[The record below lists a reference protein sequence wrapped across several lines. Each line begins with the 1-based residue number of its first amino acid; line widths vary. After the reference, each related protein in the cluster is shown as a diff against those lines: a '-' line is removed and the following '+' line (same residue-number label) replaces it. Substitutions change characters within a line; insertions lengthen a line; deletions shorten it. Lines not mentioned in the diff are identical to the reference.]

1 MAVTVLAG
9 DIGGTKTILRLAE
22 VLQPPGPAAGPAME
36 TLHEERYASQGFP
49 DLVPMV
55 QHFLRSAAELPGH
68 LPLPEKACFGIA
80 GPVVGTAS
88 ELTNLGWM
96 LDAGRLSREL
106 GIARVRLI
114 NDFSAVGYGIAALG
128 AADLVTLQSGA
139 FDPQAPRALIGAG
152 TGLGQ
157 GFVVPVPG
165 GGFRAFPS
173 EGSHADFAPRS
184 HREFQLLDFLR
195 EQHQIPRISA
205 ERVISGRGIISIYE
219 FLRAQAPL
227 RESPAL
233 AELHCLW
240 QRQIGTAEKTVDFA
254 AEISRAALAGSD
266 DLCRDAMTLFIEA
279 YGAEAGNLCLKLL
292 PDGGLYV
299 AGGIAPKILPLL
311 QAGAFMK
318 AFRDKGRMSSR
329 MEKIPVHVIMNHRVG
344 LMGAALC
351 AAGLDDS
358 A

>member
-1 MAVTVLAG
+1 MALTVLAG
-9 DIGGTKTILRLAE
+9 DIGGTKTILRLGE
-22 VLQPPGPAAGPAME
+22 ILGLPGTAAGPIPRTLYEE
-36 TLHEERYASQGFP
+36 TFASSDFP

-55 QHFLRSAAELPGH
+55 QQFLRSAEALLGH
-68 LPLPEKACFGIA
+68 APLPEKACFGIA
-80 GPVVGTAS
+80 GPVIGAVS
-88 ELTNLGWM
+88 ELTNLGWT

-106 GIARVRLI
+106 GVARIRLI

-128 AADLVTLQSGA
+128 AADLVMLQAGA

-157 GFVVPVPG
+157 GFLVPLPG
-165 GGFRAFPS
+165 GGFRVFPS

-195 EQHQIPRISA
+195 EQHQINRVSA
-205 ERVISGRGIISIYE
+205 ERVISGRGIVSIYE

-240 QRQIGTAEKTVDFA
+240 QQQIGTSKKTVDLA

-266 DLCRDAMTLFIEA
+266 DLCTEAMKLFIEA

-292 PDGGLYV
+292 PDAGLYI

-329 MEKIPVHVIMNHRVG
+329 LEKIPVHVIINPRVG
-344 LMGAALC
+344 LMGAELC
-351 AAGLDDS
+351 AAGLDGS